1 MSDATSANS
10 TFIRLQ
16 TLAAEKHL
24 PAVET
29 STSYGNPALKVHGKA
44 FVRLKN
50 AETLVLHCPHEQK
63 TLLMEIS
70 PEVYYETAHYVGHPA
85 VLIRLAAIEDV
96 ELALRL
102 EDAWHFKAPKRLSD
116 EYRKAVTSA

>member
-1 MSDATSANS
+1 MSETTVSTSPIA
-10 TFIRLQ
+10 RLQ
-16 TLAAEKHL
+16 MLAAGRRL
-24 PAVET
+24 PAVAI
-29 STSYGNPALKVHGKA
+29 STSYGNPALKVQGKVFA
-44 FVRLKN
+44 SLKN

-85 VLIRLAAIEDV
+85 VLVRLAAITDE

-102 EDAWHFKAPKRLSD
+102 EDAWHFKAPAQLSARHRQTTGAD
-116 EYRKAVTSA
+116 

>member
-1 MSDATSANS
+1 MSSDTPETRS
-10 TFIRLQ
+10 FHRLQ
-16 TLAAEKHL
+16 TLTKGKHL
-24 PAVET
+24 TSVEV

-50 AETLVLHCPHEQK
+50 ADTLVLHCPHEQK

-116 EYRKAVTSA
+116 EHRKAATPH